1 MTSYIS
7 YLTSIKEL
15 YKLNNNELDALY
27 NNLNIEQ
34 NNNLTLDN
42 LTKCKNYINQLLKQQ
57 TILKNKI
64 PQDKYNNINS
74 FLINVVNNNNIIEEK
89 INNVNRNSNSNS
101 NRNSNINIDRIF
113 DMKSINDFSIQ
124 NKNLNENFNS
134 NINREN
140 FNKNTKLKTEY
151 NNTLEKENI
160 NPYKLYGFK
169 KNEKFTLDELKS
181 KYKKYAIQTH
191 PDKNNG
197 ETRNFKIIKEAYDK
211 LYEEYMIKQN
221 DLQFNDLK
229 NNSQDFI
236 YKQEKTPRTNLNI
249 NKNDFNVNKFNSV
262 FSENKIQDV
271 NEEGYESWIKSNSF
285 DDENIKKNNKL
296 NGGFSIN
303 NFNDVFNSDVKLSND
318 IVKYTKPKELFMNS
332 DNNCLQL
339 GEKIENFTGETKNMK
354 FTDYREAHTTTKLV
368 DNNSNYKT
376 YKNINELEASRSNII
391 PLNESEIEEFHKEE
405 HNNKIKEDQR
415 NQNMRLFDEAHF
427 RNYNK
432 VNKLMLG

>member
-1 MTSYIS
+1 
-7 YLTSIKEL
+7 
-15 YKLNNNELDALY
+15 
-27 NNLNIEQ
+27 
-34 NNNLTLDN
+34 
-42 LTKCKNYINQLLKQQ
+42 
-57 TILKNKI
+57 
-64 PQDKYNNINS
+64 
-74 FLINVVNNNNIIEEK
+74 
-89 INNVNRNSNSNS
+89 
-101 NRNSNINIDRIF
+101 
-113 DMKSINDFSIQ
+113 MKSINDFSIQ

>member
-285 DDENIKKNNKL
+285 DDENIKKN
-296 NGGFSIN
+296 
-303 NFNDVFNSDVKLSND
+303 
-318 IVKYTKPKELFMNS
+318 
-332 DNNCLQL
+332 
-339 GEKIENFTGETKNMK
+339 
-354 FTDYREAHTTTKLV
+354 
-368 DNNSNYKT
+368 KT
-376 YKNINELEASRSNII
+376 CKHPR
-391 PLNESEIEEFHKEE
+391 
-405 HNNKIKEDQR
+405 
-415 NQNMRLFDEAHF
+415 
-427 RNYNK
+427 
-432 VNKLMLG
+432 

>member
-191 PDKNNG
+191 PDKNNDMVIG
-197 ETRNFKIIKEAYDK
+197 STAPHYSASKVFQLLLAGKPILGYFHPASEGLEILQDCAADSYFSPYLSEDETARKAELRSNLLK
-211 LYEEYMIKQN
+211 LLAKPV
-221 DLQFNDLK
+221 DW
-229 NNSQDFI
+229 
-236 YKQEKTPRTNLNI
+236 TPNL
-249 NKNDFNVNKFNSV
+249 
-262 FSENKIQDV
+262 EP
-271 NEEGYESWIKSNSF
+271 
-285 DDENIKKNNKL
+285 L
-296 NGGFSIN
+296 NRHS
-303 NFNDVFNSDVKLSND
+303 SASAA
-318 IVKYTKPKELFMNS
+318 
-332 DNNCLQL
+332 
-339 GEKIENFTGETKNMK
+339 
-354 FTDYREAHTTTKLV
+354 RKLV
-368 DNNSNYKT
+368 NT
-376 YKNINELEASRSNII
+376 F
-391 PLNESEIEEFHKEE
+391 ESC
-405 HNNKIKEDQR
+405 
-415 NQNMRLFDEAHF
+415 L
-427 RNYNK
+427 
-432 VNKLMLG
+432 